1 MTMNLVEML
10 PALKE
15 LTHEDKVRAVQFLM
29 TELAKEENSATLTE
43 GTYPVWTP
51 VGAYEAAQ
59 TLMDLVKQRE
69 QAKDKHE

>member
-1 MTMNLVEML
+1 MNLAEML

-15 LTHEDKVRAVQFLM
+15 LSPSDKLRVVQFLM
-29 TELAKEENSATLTE
+29 VELAREENSATLAE
-43 GTYPVWTP
+43 GSYPVWTP